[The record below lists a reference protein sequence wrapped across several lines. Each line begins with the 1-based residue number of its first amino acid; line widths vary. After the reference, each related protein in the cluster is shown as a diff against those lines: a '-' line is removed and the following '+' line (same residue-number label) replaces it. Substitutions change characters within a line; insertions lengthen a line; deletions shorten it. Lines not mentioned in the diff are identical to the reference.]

1 MLVGTKNF
9 QVELYQVSS
18 LHCFYIARSVAMK
31 HLRIF
36 NLNNGC
42 HYFGNVKYRNVWSD
56 NHFTIQMLCIRNS

>member
-42 HYFGNVKYRNVWSD
+42 HYFGNTRMTIILQFKCCVFETVKVN
-56 NHFTIQMLCIRNS
+56 C